1 MATSSFSL
9 LWQQFEQSLQHTSD
23 ALGIKGLDWQQLLFR
38 AIGQLLVSAMI
49 LLVFAALYWV
59 LAKVLKLVLE
69 RWQYGTPLVLVMR
82 LVLRYVLGL
91 ALIIGLLAQYGA
103 PDTVLKAAARAG
115 FMSLAIYIVWL
126 LLSRALTSNL
136 SRHHIDSSLEQLC
149 KNTLSV
155 TLITLGCIT
164 VLAQFGFDVVSIV
177 AGLGIV
183 GIAVG
188 FAAQST
194 LANFIA
200 GITLL
205 IERPFRIGDWVKIHG
220 EEGRVVRI
228 AFRTTWL
235 RTRDNIFTMIPNESV
250 ATSDIVNFSVEGST
264 RIRIPLSI
272 GYNESVSEV
281 RALIMPILTAHPMVV
296 CNELLKARVQMR
308 EIGESALILSAQ
320 VWVQAKD
327 IEVKGRISCQLVEE
341 IYKTLNAAGIEM
353 PYPHLQLHL
362 DGAKAL
368 SPFRED
374 EWDEPAFKPKF
385 ADKPDPR
392 GG

>member
-1 MATSSFSL
+1 MATLSVSQ
-9 LWQQFEQSLQHTSD
+9 LWEQLWTQFERSIEETTH
-23 ALGIKGLDWQQLLFR
+23 ALGMKGLHWQELLV
-38 AIGQLLVSAMI
+38 AMVGQLLVSAMI
-49 LLVFAALYWV
+49 LLLFVALYWM
-59 LAKVLKLVLE
+59 LANVLKLLLG
-69 RWQYGTPLVLVMR
+69 RWRYGAKPFIAARM
-82 LVLRYVLGL
+82 VLRYLLGL
-91 ALIIGLLAQYGA
+91 AFIVGLFAQYGA
-103 PDTVLKAAARAG
+103 PENVLKGSARAG
-115 FMSLAIYIVWL
+115 LMALSFYVVWL

-155 TLITLGCIT
+155 ALIAMGSIT
-164 VLAQFGFDVVSIV
+164 VLAQFGFDVLSII

-264 RIRIPLSI
+264 RIRIPLGI
-272 GYNESVSEV
+272 GYKESVAEV
-281 RALIMPILTAHPMVV
+281 RALIMPILKAHPLVV
-296 CNELLKARVQMR
+296 CNQELKPRVQMR

-327 IEVKGRISCQLVEE
+327 VEIKGRISCELLESLQQALED
-341 IYKTLNAAGIEM
+341 AGIEL
-353 PYPHLQLHL
+353 PYQNVQLHL
-362 DGAKAL
+362 DEAKAL
-368 SPFRED
+368 AP
-374 EWDEPAFKPKF
+374 WLEPKETQEPDVKNNPK
-385 ADKPDPR
+385 D
-392 GG
+392 